1 MSRKVALVTGA
12 SRGIGKQCAIWLARA
27 GFDVAI
33 TARTVTEGEA
43 REHSPTVKASNTK
56 PLPGS
61 LASTAELIEAAGA
74 QALPVAADLL
84 DPASLGACVATVQE
98 RRGRIDVVVHNGR
111 YIGPGHMDILMDT
124 PVDLI
129 QDQIVANAI
138 APLRINKLVLPGMIK
153 RGSGIIV
160 DISSAAAYNNPTKAA
175 GKGGYGLGYA
185 MSKGAFHR
193 VASVLAAELE
203 GTGVQVF
210 NVAPGFIATER
221 MAADMGDFG
230 FAAAGGAPPEVV
242 AAVVTWLATD
252 PKASQWNGLNIEAQF
267 FCYEHNLLPGWEG
280 PRVGPAPG
288 PRYDYSA
295 SNLRD
300 MEDRLRQ
307 SQAAAR

>member
-1 MSRKVALVTGA
+1 MSRKVAFVTGA

-27 GFDVAI
+27 GFDLAI
-33 TARTVTEGEA
+33 TARTVNEGEP
-43 REHSPTVKASNTK
+43 REHSPTVKQTNTK

-61 LASTAELIEAAGA
+61 LLGTAELIEAEGVR
-74 QALPVAADLL
+74 ALPVAADLL
-84 DPASLGACVATVQE
+84 DPTSLGACVSTVEE
-98 RRGRIDVVVHNGR
+98 RWGRIDVVVHNGR
-111 YIGPGHMDILMDT
+111 YIGPGHMDVLMDT

-129 QDQIVANAI
+129 QDQIVANAL

-153 RGSGIIV
+153 RGSGLIIN
-160 DISSAAAYNNPTKAA
+160 ITSAAAYNNPTKPA

-203 GTGVQVF
+203 GAGVQVI

-230 FAAAGGAPPEVV
+230 FVGGAPPEVV

-252 PKASQWNGLNIEAQF
+252 PKASEWNGLNIEAQF
-267 FCYEHNLLPGWEG
+267 FCHEHNLLPGWEG
-280 PRVGPAPG
+280 PHVGAAPG
-288 PRYDYSA
+288 PRYDYSG
-295 SNLRD
+295 SILRD
-300 MEDRLRQ
+300 LENKLRER
-307 SQAAAR
+307 QA